1 MAPKREWQEGFA
13 LSGRGSTTQRAQV
26 IESDIFSQYV
36 PVPSA
41 TPSPDRNEFLH
52 TIIGS
57 VEQAAEE
64 VGVRLR

>member
-1 MAPKREWQEGFA
+1 MAPKRKWQEGFA

-26 IESDIFSQYV
+26 IESDIFSRYV
-36 PVPSA
+36 PVPGA
-41 TPSPDRNEFLH
+41 TPSPDRNEFLY